1 MIKEGESVSFWHR
14 GEILVCYGLTG
25 LHKSAVVYLV
35 FELNSTTVEAIELRT
50 ALLDPKS
57 QWEYKEVEGINLIH
71 YCKKIY
77 VPKSLRRRALAWYHH
92 YLCHPGG
99 DRLSNTLTQV
109 CIWKGIVSQARTLCK
124 NCKQCQKYKKRN
136 TKYGH
141 LPPKEAETLEPW
153 HTVCVDLV
161 GTYTV
166 KANVRQLDGSIKVC
180 ELQLLAMT
188 FIDPATGWFEI
199 AEVPLI
205 DQSSARI
212 SQLFDSVW
220 LARYPRPRRV
230 IYDNGSEFKKNF
242 RPLLKDLAIQPVC
255 TSVKNPQSNAI
266 LERIHQVTGNMLKT
280 MDLVNIEFDAID
292 PWTSILTSIAYA
304 VRCSFHSTL
313 KATPGQLVFG
323 RDMLLDLKFEPNY
336 TQTWAQ
342 KQQRINYD
350 NIRENSKR
358 VTYDYKVGNYVY
370 VLRDGNYRKLEGDK
384 QGPYRVTEVFTN
396 GTIRIQKGIVNER
409 INIRRLTPHF
419 GNPP

>member
-1 MIKEGESVSFWHR
+1 MYAETADVFSSTTEETDFPLAPQ
-14 GEILVCYGLTG
+14 LVEVEQKL
-25 LHKSAVVYLV
+25 
-35 FELNSTTVEAIELRT
+35 ELNSTTVEAIELRT

-57 QWEYKEVEGINLIH
+57 QWEYTEVEGINLIH

>member
-1 MIKEGESVSFWHR
+1 
-14 GEILVCYGLTG
+14 
-25 LHKSAVVYLV
+25 
-35 FELNSTTVEAIELRT
+35 
-50 ALLDPKS
+50 
-57 QWEYKEVEGINLIH
+57 
-71 YCKKIY
+71 
-77 VPKSLRRRALAWYHH
+77 
-92 YLCHPGG
+92 
-99 DRLSNTLTQV
+99 
-109 CIWKGIVSQARTLCK
+109 
-124 NCKQCQKYKKRN
+124 
-136 TKYGH
+136 
-141 LPPKEAETLEPW
+141 
-153 HTVCVDLV
+153 VDLV

-266 LERIHQVTGNMLKT
+266 LERIHQVTGNMLNT

>member
-1 MIKEGESVSFWHR
+1 MGIHGSGRHQPYPLLQKDIR
-14 GEILVCYGLTG
+14 NQ
-25 LHKSAVVYLV
+25 V
-35 FELNSTTVEAIELRT
+35 FTQACFSM
-50 ALLDPKS
+50 
-57 QWEYKEVEGINLIH
+57 
-71 YCKKIY
+71 
-77 VPKSLRRRALAWYHH
+77 VPPLPMSSRRRQTKQHSNSGVHLERGAREIGGNCRPTSFECSTVLEVLAG
-92 YLCHPGG
+92 PASIP
-99 DRLSNTLTQV
+99 DRRGTRNTPK
-109 CIWKGIVSQARTLCK
+109 CIVSQARKLCK
-124 NCKQCQKYKKRN
+124 DCKQCQKYKKRN

-141 LPPKEAETLEPW
+141 LPAKEAETLEPW

-180 ELQLLAMT
+180 ELKLLAMT

-205 DQSSARI
+205 DQSSART
-212 SQLFDSVW
+212 SQLFDRVW
-220 LARYPRPRRV
+220 LARHPRPRRV
-230 IYDNGSEFKKNF
+230 ICDNGSEFKKNF
-242 RPLLKDLAIQPVC
+242 QPLLKDLAIKPIC

-266 LERIHQVTGNMLKT
+266 LERIHQVTGNMLKNL
-280 MDLVNIEFDAID
+280 MNVKFDVID
-292 PWTSILTSIAYA
+292 PWSSILASIDYA

-336 TQTWAQ
+336 EQTWAQ
-342 KQQRINYD
+342 KQQSTNYD

-358 VTYDYKVGNYVY
+358 VTHDYKVGDYVY

-384 QGPYRVTEVFTN
+384 QGPYAVTEVFTN
-396 GTIRIQKGIVNER
+396 GTVRIQKGIVNER

-419 GNPP
+419 GNSP